1 MGSPV
6 GRIVCATNRN
16 DVVHRTLSR
25 GDMSMR
31 GNLQTVSPAMD
42 IQFAYNLE
50 RVLYFCSEGDSVLVG
65 QVMRG
70 LEATR
75 AAALPAPLLAAL
87 QRTFLSCA
95 VSDEE
100 TLETM
105 RRVHAESGSY
115 LLDPHSAVGVHALDA
130 VAAVRAACAGAPTV
144 CVLTAHPA
152 KFDEVVM
159 QAGLTPQPV
168 AAVEALK
175 ALPHKFRWLRAPK
188 GVSRSEKL
196 RAWAGEI
203 KAAVE
208 LQAEMVARRADVG
221 TARAKL

>member
-1 MGSPV
+1 M
-6 GRIVCATNRN
+6 
-16 DVVHRTLSR
+16 
-25 GDMSMR
+25 
-31 GNLQTVSPAMD
+31 
-42 IQFAYNLE
+42 E

-115 LLDPHSAVGVHALDA
+115 LLDPSLPPRQHA
-130 VAAVRAACAGAPTV
+130 AP
-144 CVLTAHPA
+144 PA
-152 KFDEVVM
+152 RE
-159 QAGLTPQPV
+159 TP
-168 AAVEALK
+168 
-175 ALPHKFRWLRAPK
+175 F
-188 GVSRSEKL
+188 
-196 RAWAGEI
+196 
-203 KAAVE
+203 
-208 LQAEMVARRADVG
+208 
-221 TARAKL
+221 